1 MITDTTTPMQP
12 STTAST
18 TQSPRND
25 VIQWFRAIAIIA
37 VIIAHTCPAGMWT
50 VVVRPVVNICVPV
63 FLFLSGYLTKVDGR
77 DWGAFYKKRIVRVI
91 IPYLIWTVIYTI
103 DQGNLAK
110 LPNNIL
116 MASSA
121 SHMYYILVYIQFVL
135 LTPALAALA
144 KSKYHYLGWFAAP
157 VFLIFYKYIPLMGG
171 YRITGYAN
179 MVCWNMCLGWFTFYY
194 LGIMLGNRIIEKQYS
209 LRMLILLYIASIL
222 LQMGETHAWLHAGVS
237 NPGGVLKISGLLTGT
252 LFSLI
257 VYTVLQ
263 QGRFE
268 VKSRFMLLLGEYSFG
283 IYLCH
288 VLFRH
293 LLKLTP
299 FYMTVPFIVNA
310 VLVLA
315 LSLGLCYLGNRLLG
329 ERISRWLGLK

>member
-144 KSKYHYLGWFAAP
+144 KSRYHYLGWFVAP
-157 VFLIFYKYIPLMGG
+157 VFLIFYKYVPLMGG
-171 YRITGYAN
+171 YQLTAYAGIA
-179 MVCWNMCLGWFTFYY
+179 CWNACLGWFTFYY
-194 LGIMLGNRIIEKQYS
+194 LGIMLGNRIIEKRYS
-209 LRMLILLYIASIL
+209 LRVLVVLYIASVL
-222 LQMGETHAWLHAGVS
+222 LQMGETYAWLQVGAS
-237 NPGGVLKISGLLTGT
+237 NPGGVLKISGLLTGA

-268 VKSRFMLLLGEYSFG
+268 VKSRFMLLVGEYSFG

-288 VLFRH
+288 VLFIR

-299 FYMTVPFIVNA
+299 FYESTPFLVIA

-315 LSLGLCYLGNRLLG
+315 LSLGLCYLGNKLLG
-329 ERISRWLGLK
+329 ERISRWLGFK